1 MPGYRTKSCA
11 DESAESA
18 TYISRPLFAEASVM
32 PAIRQSTRMR
42 WRLLD
47 LQQDQQ
53 AAIRLESLYK
63 SYGEVK
69 AVRGINLTLNKGEIK
84 GLLGPNGSGKST
96 TMKMIL
102 GILKPDSGEVLVLG
116 EKESSASVE
125 FKKKLGYVPETP
137 QLYEFLTGIEYID
150 FVAEMYGV
158 PPSERKERISHFLE
172 GMQLAGHENEMIS
185 GYSQGMKQ
193 KVAIISALVHKPRI
207 LVLDE
212 ALNGLDPRSARVV
225 KDLLRELAS
234 EGVSILFST
243 HVLEIAQAL
252 CDRVAIMYQGSI
264 MAEGTVAELRQT
276 AGLPGSTLEEVF
288 LKMTGTDDI
297 GEVVKELSR

>member
-1 MPGYRTKSCA
+1 MDATQGQRTA
-11 DESAESA
+11 
-18 TYISRPLFAEASVM
+18 L
-32 PAIRQSTRMR
+32 
-42 WRLLD
+42 
-47 LQQDQQ
+47 
-53 AAIRLESLYK
+53 RLESLVK
-63 SYGEVK
+63 SFGEIK
-69 AVRGINLTLNKGEIK
+69 AVRGINLSLRKGEIL

-96 TMKMIL
+96 TMRMVL
-102 GILKPDSGEVLVLG
+102 GILKPDSGEVLVYG
-116 EKESSASVE
+116 ENESTAPVE
-125 FKKKLGYVPETP
+125 LKKRLGYVPETP

-158 PPSERKERISHFLE
+158 PPAERKERVSHFLQ

-193 KVAIISALVHKPRI
+193 KIAIISALVHKPQI

-225 KDLLRELAS
+225 KDLLKQLAS

-252 CDRVAIMYQGSI
+252 CDRVAIMYQGTI
-264 MAEGTVAELRQT
+264 MAEGTVGELRQT
-276 AGLPGSTLEEVF
+276 AGLPGSSLEEVF

>member
-1 MPGYRTKSCA
+1 MDVQP
-11 DESAESA
+11 DQ
-18 TYISRPLFAEASVM
+18 F
-32 PAIRQSTRMR
+32 PA
-42 WRLLD
+42 
-47 LQQDQQ
+47 LQL
-53 AAIRLESLYK
+53 ASLYK

-69 AVRGINLTLNKGEIK
+69 AVQGINLTLKRGEIL

-96 TMKMIL
+96 TMKMVL
-102 GILKPDSGEVLVLG
+102 GILKPDAGDIFVYG
-116 EKESSASVE
+116 NDSSEAPVE
-125 FKKKLGYVPETP
+125 MKKKLGYVPETP

-158 PPSERKERISHFLE
+158 SPAERKERVSHFLE

-193 KVAIISALVHKPRI
+193 KIAIISALVHRPQI
-207 LVLDE
+207 LILDE
-212 ALNGLDPRSARVV
+212 ALNGLDPRSARLV
-225 KDLLRELAS
+225 KDLLKELAS

-252 CDRVAIMYQGSI
+252 CDRVAIMYQGTI

-297 GEVVKELSR
+297 SEVVKELSR

>member
-1 MPGYRTKSCA
+1 M
-11 DESAESA
+11 D
-18 TYISRPLFAEASVM
+18 
-32 PAIRQSTRMR
+32 STDVA
-42 WRLLD
+42 L
-47 LQQDQQ
+47 
-53 AAIRLESLYK
+53 RLESLAK
-63 SYGEVK
+63 SFGDVK
-69 AVRGINLTLNKGEIK
+69 AVRGIDLSLGKGEIK

-102 GILKPDSGEVLVLG
+102 GILKPDAGDVFVYG
-116 EKESSASVE
+116 DKESTSPVG
-125 FKKKLGYVPETP
+125 FKRKLGYVAESP
-137 QLYEFLTGIEYID
+137 QLYEFLTGLEYID

-158 PPSERKERISHFLE
+158 APAERKERVTQFLQ
-172 GMQLAGHENEMIS
+172 GMQLAGHENELIS

-193 KVAIISALVHKPRI
+193 KVAIISALVHKPTI

-225 KDLLRELAS
+225 KDLLRQLAS

-264 MAEGTVAELRQT
+264 VAEGTVAELRQKS
-276 AGLPGSTLEEVF
+276 GLPGSTLEEVF

>member
-1 MPGYRTKSCA
+1 MLEGAP
-11 DESAESA
+11 EQQ
-18 TYISRPLFAEASVM
+18 
-32 PAIRQSTRMR
+32 PAL
-42 WRLLD
+42 RL
-47 LQQDQQ
+47 
-53 AAIRLESLYK
+53 RSLHK
-63 SYGEVK
+63 SYGDLK
-69 AVRGINLTLNKGEIK
+69 AVRGIDLTLKKGEIL

-96 TMKMIL
+96 TMKMVL
-102 GILKPDSGEVLVLG
+102 GILKPDSGEVIILG
-116 EKESSASVE
+116 EPLSGAPVE
-125 FKKKLGYVPETP
+125 LKKKMGYIPETP

-158 PPSERKERISHFLE
+158 APAERKERIFHFLE
-172 GMQLAGHENEMIS
+172 GLQLAGHENELIS

-193 KVAIISALVHKPRI
+193 KVALISALVHKPRI

-212 ALNGLDPRSARVV
+212 ALNGLDPRSARLV
-225 KDLLRELAS
+225 KDLLRQLAS

-243 HVLEIAQAL
+243 HVLEIAEAL
-252 CDRVAIMYQGSI
+252 CDKVAIMYQGTI
-264 MAEGTVAELRQT
+264 LAEGTAGELRQK

>member
-1 MPGYRTKSCA
+1 MEEEQVALRI
-11 DESAESA
+11 D
-18 TYISRPLFAEASVM
+18 
-32 PAIRQSTRMR
+32 
-42 WRLLD
+42 
-47 LQQDQQ
+47 
-53 AAIRLESLYK
+53 SLCK

-69 AVRGINLTLNKGEIK
+69 AVRGVSISLRRGEIL

-96 TMKMIL
+96 TMKVVL
-102 GILKPDSGEVLVLG
+102 GILKPDSGSVSVYG
-116 EKESSASVE
+116 HDVSSNPVDV
-125 FKKKLGYVPETP
+125 KRRMGYVPETP
-137 QLYEFLTGIEYID
+137 QLYEFLTGMEYTD

-158 PPSERKERISHFLE
+158 PPAERRERINHFLA
-172 GMQLAGHENEMIS
+172 GLQLAGHENEMIS

-193 KVAIISALVHKPRI
+193 KIALISALVHKPKI

-212 ALNGLDPRSARVV
+212 ALNGLDPRSAKLV
-225 KDLLRELAS
+225 KDLLRELTA

-252 CDRVAIMYQGSI
+252 CDRVAIMYQGTI
-264 MAEGTVAELRQT
+264 LAEGTVAELRAK

-288 LKMTGTDDI
+288 LRMTGTDDI

>member
-1 MPGYRTKSCA
+1 M
-11 DESAESA
+11 DEQEGIA
-18 TYISRPLFAEASVM
+18 L
-32 PAIRQSTRMR
+32 
-42 WRLLD
+42 RLD
-47 LQQDQQ
+47 
-53 AAIRLESLYK
+53 SLSK
-63 SYGEVK
+63 SYGEIK
-69 AVRGINLTLNKGEIK
+69 AVRGISISLRKGEIL

-96 TMKMIL
+96 TMKMVL
-102 GILKPDSGEVLVLG
+102 GILRPDSGTVLVYG
-116 EKESSASVE
+116 EDVSKTPIET
-125 FKKKLGYVPETP
+125 KRKMGYVAETP
-137 QLYEFLTGIEYID
+137 QLYEFLTGVEYID
-150 FVAEMYGV
+150 FVAEMYDV
-158 PPSERKERISHFLE
+158 PEAERRERIQHFLT

-212 ALNGLDPRSARVV
+212 ALNGLDPRSARLV
-225 KDLLRELAS
+225 KDLLRELTA

-252 CDRVAIMYQGSI
+252 CDRVAIMYQGTI
-264 MAEGTVAELRQT
+264 IAEGTVAELRQQ

-288 LKMTGTDDI
+288 LKMTGIDDI

>member
-1 MPGYRTKSCA
+1 MDVQPDQRA
-11 DESAESA
+11 A
-18 TYISRPLFAEASVM
+18 L
-32 PAIRQSTRMR
+32 
-42 WRLLD
+42 RLD
-47 LQQDQQ
+47 
-53 AAIRLESLYK
+53 SLYK
-63 SYGEVK
+63 SYGDVK
-69 AVRGINLTLNKGEIK
+69 AVRGINLTLKKGEIL

-96 TMKMIL
+96 TMKMVL
-102 GILKPDSGEVLVLG
+102 GILKPDAGEVIIYG
-116 EKESSASVE
+116 ENEAAAPVE
-125 FKKKLGYVPETP
+125 LKKKLGYVPETP

-158 PPSERKERISHFLE
+158 PPTERKDRVSNFLV

-193 KVAIISALVHKPRI
+193 KIALISALVHKPQI

-225 KDLLRELAS
+225 KDLLKQLAS
-234 EGVSILFST
+234 EGVAILFST

-252 CDRVAIMYQGSI
+252 CDRVAIMYQGTI
-264 MAEGTVAELRQT
+264 MAEGTMAELRQT
-276 AGLPGSTLEEVF
+276 AGLPGSSLEEVF

>member
-1 MPGYRTKSCA
+1 LDASPGQA
-11 DESAESA
+11 
-18 TYISRPLFAEASVM
+18 
-32 PAIRQSTRMR
+32 PA
-42 WRLLD
+42 L
-47 LQQDQQ
+47 
-53 AAIRLESLYK
+53 RLESIYK
-63 SYGEVK
+63 SYGDIK
-69 AVRGINLTLNKGEIK
+69 AVRGINLTLDKGEIL

-96 TMKMIL
+96 TMKMVL
-102 GILKPDSGEVLVLG
+102 GILKADSGEVLVFG
-116 EKESSASVE
+116 ERLSTDPVE
-125 FKKKLGYVPETP
+125 LKKRLGYVPETP
-137 QLYEFLTGIEYID
+137 QLYEFLTGLEYID

-158 PPSERKERISHFLE
+158 PPAERKERVSHFMDGL
-172 GMQLAGHENEMIS
+172 QLSGHENELIS

-212 ALNGLDPRSARVV
+212 ALNGLDPRSARLV
-225 KDLLRELAS
+225 KDLIKELAT

-243 HVLEIAQAL
+243 HVLEIAQSL
-252 CDRVAIMYQGSI
+252 CDRVAILYQGAI
-264 MAEGTVAELRQT
+264 LAEGTVAELRQK

>member
-1 MPGYRTKSCA
+1 VVGLDSGA
-11 DESAESA
+11 SA
-18 TYISRPLFAEASVM
+18 PLSSSS
-32 PAIRQSTRMR
+32 P
-42 WRLLD
+42 
-47 LQQDQQ
+47 LQDPEV
-53 AAIRLESLYK
+53 ALRLESLSK
-63 SYGEVK
+63 SYGEIK
-69 AVRGINLTLNKGEIK
+69 AVKGIDVTLKRGEIL

-96 TMKMIL
+96 TMRMIL
-102 GILKPDSGEVLVLG
+102 GILKPDSGGVLIYG
-116 EKESSASVE
+116 QSESAAPVE
-125 FKKKLGYVPETP
+125 LKKKIGYVPETP

-158 PPSERKERISHFLE
+158 PPAERKDRVSNFLV

-193 KVAIISALVHKPRI
+193 KIAIISALVHRPGI

-212 ALNGLDPRSARVV
+212 ALNGLDPRSARLV
-225 KDLLRELAS
+225 KDLLRQLAG

-243 HVLEIAQAL
+243 HVLEIAEAL
-252 CDRVAIMYQGSI
+252 CDRVVIMYQGNI
-264 MAEGTVAELRQT
+264 VAEGTVAQLRQT

>member
-1 MPGYRTKSCA
+1 M
-11 DESAESA
+11 DEQEGIA
-18 TYISRPLFAEASVM
+18 L
-32 PAIRQSTRMR
+32 
-42 WRLLD
+42 RLD
-47 LQQDQQ
+47 
-53 AAIRLESLYK
+53 SLSK
-63 SYGEVK
+63 SYGEIK
-69 AVRGINLTLNKGEIK
+69 AVKGISISLRKGEIL

-96 TMKMIL
+96 TMKMVL
-102 GILKPDSGEVLVLG
+102 GILKPDSGTVLVYG
-116 EKESSASVE
+116 EDISKTPIET
-125 FKKKLGYVPETP
+125 KRKMGYVAETP
-137 QLYEFLTGIEYID
+137 QLYEFLTGVEYID
-150 FVAEMYGV
+150 FVAEMYDV
-158 PPSERKERISHFLE
+158 PEAERRERIQHFLT

-212 ALNGLDPRSARVV
+212 ALNGLDPRSARLV
-225 KDLLRELAS
+225 KDLLRELAA

-252 CDRVAIMYQGSI
+252 CDRVAIMYQGTI
-264 MAEGTVAELRQT
+264 IAEGTVAELRQQ

-288 LKMTGTDDI
+288 LKMTGIDDI

>member
-1 MPGYRTKSCA
+1 M
-11 DESAESA
+11 DV
-18 TYISRPLFAEASVM
+18 L
-32 PAIRQSTRMR
+32 
-42 WRLLD
+42 
-47 LQQDQQ
+47 QDQRP
-53 AAIRLESLYK
+53 ALRLEALCK
-63 SYGEVK
+63 SFGEVK
-69 AVRGINLTLNKGEIK
+69 AVSGLNLTLGRGEII

-102 GILKPDSGEVLVLG
+102 GILKPDSGEVFVYG
-116 EKESSASVE
+116 ARESATSVE
-125 FKKKLGYVPETP
+125 FKKQLGYVPETP

-158 PPSERKERISHFLE
+158 PPAERRERVSQFLE
-172 GMQLAGHENEMIS
+172 GLQLAGHENEMIS

-193 KVAIISALVHKPRI
+193 KVAIISALVHRPKI

-212 ALNGLDPRSARVV
+212 ALNGLDPRSARLV
-225 KDLLRELAS
+225 KDLLKELAS

-264 MAEGTVAELRQT
+264 VAEGTVPELRQT

-297 GEVVKELSR
+297 SEVVKELSR

>member
-1 MPGYRTKSCA
+1 VVGLDSGA
-11 DESAESA
+11 SA
-18 TYISRPLFAEASVM
+18 PLS
-32 PAIRQSTRMR
+32 SSSS
-42 WRLLD
+42 
-47 LQQDQQ
+47 LQDPQV
-53 AAIRLESLYK
+53 ALRLESLSK
-63 SYGEVK
+63 SYGEIK
-69 AVRGINLTLNKGEIK
+69 AVKGIDVTLKRGEIL

-96 TMKMIL
+96 TMRMIL
-102 GILKPDSGEVLVLG
+102 GILKPDSGGVLIYG
-116 EKESSASVE
+116 QRESAAPIE
-125 FKKKLGYVPETP
+125 LKKKIGYVPETP

-158 PPSERKERISHFLE
+158 PPAERKDRVSNFLV

-193 KVAIISALVHKPRI
+193 KIAIISALVHKPGI

-212 ALNGLDPRSARVV
+212 ALNGLDPRSARLV
-225 KDLLRELAS
+225 KDLLRQLAG

-243 HVLEIAQAL
+243 HVLEIAEAL
-252 CDRVAIMYQGSI
+252 CDRVVIMYQGNI
-264 MAEGTVAELRQT
+264 VAEGTVAQLRQT

>member
-1 MPGYRTKSCA
+1 
-11 DESAESA
+11 
-18 TYISRPLFAEASVM
+18 
-32 PAIRQSTRMR
+32 
-42 WRLLD
+42 LD
-47 LQQDQQ
+47 IAPDQQ
-53 AAIRLESLYK
+53 AALRLESLFK
-63 SYGEVK
+63 SYGDIK
-69 AVRGINLTLNKGEIK
+69 AVRGINLTLKRGEIL

-96 TMKMIL
+96 TMKMVL
-102 GILKPDSGEVLVLG
+102 GVLKPDSGEVFVYG
-116 EKESSASVE
+116 QRESAAPVE
-125 FKKKLGYVPETP
+125 SKKRLGYVPETP

-158 PPSERKERISHFLE
+158 PPAERKERVSHFLE

-193 KVAIISALVHKPRI
+193 KVALISALVHKPEI

-212 ALNGLDPRSARVV
+212 ALNGLDPRSARLV
-225 KDLLRELAS
+225 KDLLKELAS

-252 CDRVAIMYQGSI
+252 CDRVAIMYQGTI

-276 AGLPGSTLEEVF
+276 AGLPGSSLEEVF
-288 LKMTGTDDI
+288 L
-297 GEVVKELSR
+297 R